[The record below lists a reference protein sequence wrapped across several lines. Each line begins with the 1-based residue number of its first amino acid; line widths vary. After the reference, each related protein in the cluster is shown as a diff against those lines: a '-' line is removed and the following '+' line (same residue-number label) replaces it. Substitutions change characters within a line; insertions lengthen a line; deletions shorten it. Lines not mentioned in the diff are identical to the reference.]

1 MTTPD
6 SPNDVARRYL
16 GELEAALATAPAA
29 IRAELVSDI
38 ASELSGLDDAQ
49 TRARIAELGD
59 PLVIAADATA
69 ESRES
74 ATAAVAAPPL
84 TKTYPTVAAVI
95 LTAGWYLAPVL
106 GWIGGLVMIGVGT
119 HWRPAVKRRAI
130 LTSIVA
136 GLVAGA
142 FLLVFRG
149 TGVWPIGLVAFL
161 VIPLIQHLRGLL
173 HPRALGAH
181 SSWCVNSLLEGF
193 T

>member
-6 SPNDVARRYL
+6 SPNFLARSYL
-16 GELEAALATAPAA
+16 GELDAALATAPAA
-29 IRAELVSDI
+29 VRTEMVADI
-38 ASELSGLDDAQ
+38 ASELSGLGEVE

-74 ATAAVAAPPL
+74 AAATGPIAPPL

-106 GWIGGLVMIGVGT
+106 GWIGGLVMIGVGA
-119 HWRPAVKRRAI
+119 HWSPSVKRRAI
-130 LTSIVA
+130 LASIIA

-149 TGVWPIGLVAFL
+149 TDVWPIGLVAFL
-161 VIPLIQHLRGLL
+161 VIPLIANIFVGSYIRERWGLT
-173 HPRALGAH
+173 PPGA
-181 SSWCVNSLLEGF
+181 
-193 T
+193 